1 MWLLKKIWALCLFP
15 IEWFFQKF
23 EELKEENAT
32 GKIILLFLVSLTG
45 FALFAFVIA
54 WIIATLIVDFPEAL
68 VIIGLI
74 IWLYVYVKEKMF
86 PEPKEV
92 PVSQMAIIQTDADKS
107 FPVVR
112 NIVYQTLKEMAD
124 CIGGVIPRTLDE
136 ITFPEC
142 HYLIS
147 HGVSFYQYRLNK
159 SDIKVMYTANEL
171 QEFKR
176 TLQNCI
182 SNKIQ
187 AGQFPMFETAILYDK
202 HGNAWD
208 AVCVERIEDVGN
220 YFSLQVALFRPAY
233 AEYAI
238 QMKLNEQANTSGSS
252 IPDAHWG
259 NK

>member
-1 MWLLKKIWALCLFP
+1 MWLLKKLWELFCFP

-32 GKIILLFLVSLTG
+32 GKIILLFVVSLTG
-45 FALFAFVIA
+45 LALFGFVIA
-54 WIIATLIVDFPEAL
+54 WIIATLIVDFPEVL
-68 VIIGLI
+68 IIIGLI
-74 IWLYVYVKEKMF
+74 AWLYAYVKNKMAEKQNVVTT
-86 PEPKEV
+86 ETTLVQE
-92 PVSQMAIIQTDADKS
+92 QADKS
-107 FPVVR
+107 FPIVR
-112 NIVYQTLKEMAD
+112 NILYQTLKEMAD

-147 HGVSFYQYRLNK
+147 HGVCFYQYRLNK
-159 SDIKVMYTANEL
+159 SDIRVMYTANEL

-187 AGQFPMFETAILYDK
+187 AGQFPMFESSIVYDK
-202 HGNAWD
+202 YNNAWD
-208 AVCVERIEDVGN
+208 VVCVERMEDVGN
-220 YFSLQVALFRPAY
+220 YFSLQIVRFSPAY

-238 QMKLNEQANTSGSS
+238 QMKLNEQANASGSS